1 MKHVLAIIG
10 GSGFY
15 AIPGLRGLETLS
27 IDTPYGLPSSVIL
40 RGQLGNAT
48 ILFLARH
55 GEHHQIA
62 PHAINYR
69 ANVCALKMAGATH
82 LLSLSAVGSMR
93 EAIRPSDVVVVSDFI
108 DMTHIESI
116 LFLIL
121 ELLRMWRWPIRSV
134 LDLAKAVSQAAKL
147 AGARVHS
154 HGTYLCIEGPQFSTR
169 AESYLYR
176 SWNVD
181 VIGMTAMPEARL
193 AREAELPYSTVAFVT
208 DYDCWNDAEAEVS
221 VDVVVSTLKKN
232 ADLAPKIV
240 TELIAN
246 IPSPETSF
254 AFGALKNAIITNPNH
269 RDSELTDRLAWLIGT
284 NRPHSE
290 GQVS

>member
-27 IDTPYGLPSSVIL
+27 IDTPYGLPSSVIHK
-40 RGQLGNAT
+40 GQLGNAT

-93 EAIRPSDVVVVSDFI
+93 EAIRPSDVVIVSDFI
-108 DMTHIESI
+108 DMTHHRINTFFDTGI
-116 LFLIL
+116 AAHVA
-121 ELLRMWRWPIRSV
+121 MAHPV
-134 LDLAKAVSQAAKL
+134 CADLAKAVSQAAKL
-147 AGARVHS
+147 AGARAHS

-254 AFGALKNAIITNPNH
+254 AFGALKNAIITNSNH